1 AGRLRTAVE
10 KNSYVLVEAVAEELA
25 RAALAAAGARTVS
38 VRVRKKVLAGID
50 DVEVEINRSA

>member
-1 AGRLRTAVE
+1 M
-10 KNSYVLVEAVAEELA
+10 AEELA